1 VALVAIEPVASKT
14 TRQQLL
20 AAQHIGNS
28 SAWEVATDS
37 GKVRMVPYPDITHE
51 TYRLYQQT

>member
-1 VALVAIEPVASKT
+1 M